1 MSEYPVPPAPP
12 PPRQSPPV
20 PPAPQPV
27 VAAHAPRRR
36 SAWPVLAVGCAVI
49 VVLAGL
55 TVALLPLLAMM
66 GTSSLDR
73 GGNIGVIE
81 ISGEIHSGG
90 GGLFAEAGADQPIME
105 LLRKAGEDDSIKA
118 VVLNINSPGGGPA
131 SSQAI
136 AAEVRRLNE
145 KKPVIAAMGDVAASG
160 AYYIASAARKIV
172 ANPATLTG
180 SIGVVMETITL
191 HKLLERYGI
200 GAEALTTGK
209 YKDTGSPFREMRPDE
224 RAYLQAMLQDTY
236 NQFVRDVAKGRKL
249 DEAKVRALADGR
261 VWTGAQAKQIGL
273 VDLLGNLYDAIELAG
288 KEAGVKG
295 KPQPRFMGQ
304 ARGLADLLRSS
315 ARVPVPAT
323 RGLPLWLYQA
333 PLADLPSSAGR
344 P

>member
-1 MSEYPVPPAPP
+1 MSQYPSPPSPPAAVPP
-12 PPRQSPPV
+12 PPV
-20 PPAPQPV
+20 PPPPQPV
-27 VAAHAPRRR
+27 VVAPTPRRR
-36 SAWPVLAVGCAVI
+36 SVWPALGVGC
-49 VVLAGL
+49 VVL
-55 TVALLPLLAMM
+55 VALAALTIFLLPFLALS
-66 GTSSLDR
+66 GASGLERR
-73 GGNIGVIE
+73 GSIGVIDVT
-81 ISGEIHSGG
+81 GQIHSGG

-145 KKPVIAAMGDVAASG
+145 KKPVVAAMGDVAASG

-191 HKLLERYGI
+191 HRLLEKYGI

-273 VDLLGNLYDAIELAG
+273 VDLLGNLYDAIDLAG

-315 ARVPVPAT
+315 TRVPVPAA
-323 RGLPLWLYQA
+323 RVLPLWLYQA
-333 PLADLPSSAGR
+333 PVVDLPSNAGR